1 MKNVLVTGAAGF
13 IGANFINQIATKE
26 NDYRF
31 IILDALTYAGD
42 LKRIE
47 PSLKKGYIEFV
58 HGDIRDV
65 KMVQSLFEQ
74 NKMDAVIHFAAE
86 SHVDRSI
93 ENPNVFVETNVLG
106 TMNLLNSSLKT
117 FEKKKDF
124 KFLHVST
131 DEVYGSLK
139 EGDPAFTE
147 NHLIKPNS
155 PYSAS
160 KASSD
165 LLVKSYFKTFGLP
178 IMITRCSNN
187 YGPFQN
193 AEKLIPLMIHRALH
207 DEKLPVYG
215 SGRNIREWIH
225 VYDHNDALW
234 VVFNKGRSGEVYN
247 IGSGQ
252 EARNIEIVEFI
263 LDQLGKPKSLIG
275 YVEDRLGHDFRYA
288 IDAHKIETELSWK
301 PKVTNW
307 QDGLKQTIQW
317 YVDLW
322 QS

>member
-1 MKNVLVTGAAGF
+1 MKSILVTGAAGF
-13 IGANFINQIATKE
+13 IGANFINKIAAGEKDT
-26 NDYRF
+26 RF
-31 IILDALTYAGD
+31 VVLDALTYAAD

-47 PSLKKGYIEFV
+47 PVLKKGHIEFV

-65 KMVQSLFEQ
+65 KKVQSLFDE
-74 NKMDAVIHFAAE
+74 NAFDSVIHFAAE

-106 TMNLLNSSLKT
+106 TMNLLNSSLKV

-147 NHLIKPNS
+147 QHLIKPNS

-160 KASSD
+160 KAASD
-165 LLVKSYFKTFGLP
+165 LLVNSYFKTFGLP
-178 IMITRCSNN
+178 TLITRCSNN

-193 AEKLIPLMIHRALH
+193 REKLIPLMIHKAMNN
-207 DEKLPVYG
+207 EKLPVYG
-215 SGRNIREWIH
+215 TGHNIREWIH
-225 VYDHNDALW
+225 VYDHNEAMW
-234 VVFNKGRSGEVYN
+234 AVYNKGRAGQVYN

-263 LDQLGKPKSLIG
+263 LEQLSKPKDLIG

-288 IDAHKIETELSWK
+288 INADKIEKELGWK
-301 PKVTNW
+301 PEVTNW
-307 QDGLKQTIQW
+307 KDGLKQTIHWYTQQW
-317 YVDLW
+317 K
-322 QS
+322 